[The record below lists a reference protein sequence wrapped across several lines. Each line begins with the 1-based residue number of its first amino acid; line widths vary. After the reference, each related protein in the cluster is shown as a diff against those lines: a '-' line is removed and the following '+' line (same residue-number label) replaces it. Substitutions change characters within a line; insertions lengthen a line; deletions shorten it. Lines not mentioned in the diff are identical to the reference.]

1 MSTNTADMTN
11 YHPQTPQRKPEDY
24 TDIINCERPLAKNLM
39 SLAARAAQFA
49 PYAALVGH
57 KDIIAHDE
65 NLANEKTDIDHDII
79 IDYDE
84 YNQEEL

>member
-1 MSTNTADMTN
+1 MSTNTANMTN
-11 YHPQTPQRKPEDY
+11 YHLQTPQRKPEDY
-24 TDIINCERPLAKNLM
+24 ADIISYERPLAKNPM
-39 SLAARAAQFA
+39 SIAARAAQFA

-57 KDIIAHDE
+57 KDIVAHNE
-65 NLANEKTDIDHDII
+65 NLANKKTDIDHDII